1 MHLNNSAVWLNKVSR
16 LKIDTASNAPHK
28 PLLLLVVLD
37 LAQEG
42 ALCSDALPL
51 TPQLA
56 FRFCAYWSI
65 VAHRRN
71 QKPDVRFPFTKLK
84 TEGVWTPL
92 DGHGEPTTDHKL
104 ARLARLNA
112 DFVTAAADPDFRE
125 QARRILIAKHFEPGE
140 RAALYA
146 LLGIPTPT
154 DDQIAADTNFVAED
168 DPRRKGRDVRF
179 RIEVVAAYSY
189 TCALTGL
196 RLTTI
201 SAGAIVDAAHI
212 HQFAD
217 SRNDNPRNG
226 MALCKNAHWLFD
238 NGLWSLD
245 DDYRVLVATD
255 RFDEDAPDQKALSR
269 YAGERI
275 RLPSN
280 ELIWPDRK
288 HLAWHREKKFERA

>member
-1 MHLNNSAVWLNKVSR
+1 VNDHSAWLAKFAR
-16 LKIDTASNAPHK
+16 LRIDTASNAPHK
-28 PLLLLVVLD
+28 PILLLVVLD

-42 ALCSDALPL
+42 ALGPETLPL

-56 FRFCAYWSI
+56 FRFCTYWSI
-65 VAHRRN
+65 VAHRRK
-71 QKPDVRFPFTKLK
+71 QKPDVRWPFTKLK
-84 TEGVWTPL
+84 TEGVWMPL
-92 DGHGEPTTDHKL
+92 DERGEPTRDPKL
-104 ARLARLNA
+104 ACAAKVNA
-112 DFVTAAADPDFRE
+112 DFVAAANDPAFRD
-125 QARRILIAKHFEPGE
+125 QARRILIAKYFQPAE
-140 RAALYA
+140 RVALYT
-146 LLGIPTPT
+146 LLGMPVPS
-154 DDQIAADTNFVAED
+154 DDQIAADGNYVAAG

-179 RIEVVAAYSY
+179 RLDIVAAYNY

-217 SRNDNPRNG
+217 SRNDDPRNG

-255 RFDEDAPDQKALSR
+255 HFHEDAPDQKPLTD
-269 YAGERI
+269 YTGQRI
-275 RLPSN
+275 RLPGN

-288 HLAWHREKKFERA
+288 HLAWHRVHRFIAA

>member
-1 MHLNNSAVWLNKVSR
+1 LNDHSAWLAKFAR
-16 LKIDTASNAPHK
+16 LRIDTATNAPHK

-42 ALCSDALPL
+42 TLGPETLAL

-56 FRFCAYWSI
+56 FRFCTYWSI
-65 VAHRRN
+65 VAHRRK
-71 QKPDVRFPFTKLK
+71 QQPDVRWPFTKLK
-84 TEGVWTPL
+84 TEGVWMPL
-92 DGHGEPTTDHKL
+92 DLRGEPTRDPKL
-104 ARLARLNA
+104 ACAAKLNA
-112 DFVTAAADPDFRE
+112 DFVAAAKDPAFRD
-125 QARRILIAKHFEPGE
+125 QARRILIAKYFQPAE
-140 RAALYA
+140 RVALYT
-146 LLGIPTPT
+146 LLGMPVPS
-154 DDQIAADTNFVAED
+154 DDQIAADANYVAAG

-179 RIEVVAAYSY
+179 RLDVVAAYNY

-217 SRNDNPRNG
+217 SRNDDPRNG

-245 DDYRVLVATD
+245 DDYRVLIATD
-255 RFDEDAPDQKALSR
+255 RFDEDAPDQKSLR
-269 YAGERI
+269 DYAGERI

-280 ELIWPDRK
+280 ELFWPDRK
-288 HLAWHREKKFERA
+288 HLAWHRGKRFEGN